1 MAIEDDLNYS
11 HKCDIRKTRFL
22 ASFCLFVCFNV
33 DVEPL
38 GSEWSIEALLR
49 FQTLVDGETL
59 SARVLSVSERG
70 YNVKLESRGQDV
82 AATLISEHLAKA
94 PGAVP
99 KDTYVT
105 FNSEAKRDEK
115 IEESEDCTV
124 HVEAPNHLGAI
135 SKETATKVTAI
146 KAEGQLD
153 CRCPE
158 D

>member
-1 MAIEDDLNYS
+1 MD
-11 HKCDIRKTRFL
+11 
-22 ASFCLFVCFNV
+22 V

-38 GSEWSIEALLR
+38 GSEWSNEALLR
-49 FQTLVDGETL
+49 FQNLVDGETL
-59 SARVLSVSERG
+59 SARALSVSERS
-70 YNVKLESRGQDV
+70 YSVKLESRGQDV

-99 KDTYVT
+99 KDTYGT
-105 FNSEAKRDEK
+105 FNSEAKRDEEIK
-115 IEESEDCTV
+115 DSEDCTV
-124 HVEAPNHLGAI
+124 HVETPNNLGAI
-135 SKETATKVTAI
+135 SKETAI